1 MGNSVS
7 YLFFWKIWTCAGKES
22 LCTHEKRKEKGS
34 HTRKKFFRLF
44 FSFFCFCHCT
54 KWECTQISKEH
65 YHLMC
70 FLVYKM
76 SSASIILIWVLNMAG
91 DLRYKDMWRQ
101 QWERLWRP
109 RVHHHHSSPGCWFHE
124 MGGTSKAQICDL
136 VKKKGKLWCKG
147 HLVHTGRCSKIGS
160 LCCQNSSSLLNWIS
174 TTEIWDSRWWW
185 WWCVAVVAA
194 WPGSMV
200 QTNPSLSARREE
212 PREWVEAVLI
222 LCSNATHW
230 KTSRAFTSIS
240 KLVIHL
246 HPASPKQKAELWN

>member
-7 YLFFWKIWTCAGKES
+7 YLFFWKNLGAVQGRKVS
-22 LCTHEKRKEKGS
+22 VHMKKEKKKEVIPEGS
-34 HTRKKFFRLF
+34 
-44 FSFFCFCHCT
+44 SSDCFFCFYHWA
-54 KWECTQISKEH
+54 KWECTHISKEH

-70 FLVYKM
+70 FLVYKVT
-76 SSASIILIWVLNMAG
+76 SASIILIWVLIMAG

-109 RVHHHHSSPGCWFHE
+109 RVHHHSSPGCWFHE
-124 MGGTSKAQICDL
+124 IGGTSKAQICDL
-136 VKKKGKLWCKG
+136 IKKKGKLWCKV

-174 TTEIWDSRWWW
+174 TTEISDSRWWW
-185 WWCVAVVAA
+185 WSCVAVVAA
-194 WPGSMV
+194 WPGSTV
-200 QTNPSLSARREE
+200 QTNPPLSARREE

-222 LCSNATHW
+222 LCSNATHR

-240 KLVIHL
+240 KQAIHL
-246 HPASPKQKAELWN
+246 LPASPKQKAELWN

>member
-7 YLFFWKIWTCAGKES
+7 YLFFWRNWDLCRGGRS
-22 LCTHEKRKEKGS
+22 LCTWKKKRKRKS
-34 HTRKKFFRLF
+34 HQKEVLQIGFL
-44 FSFFCFCHCT
+44 FSFFFFFFGHWA

-76 SSASIILIWVLNMAG
+76 SSASIILIWVLIMAG
-91 DLRYKDMWRQ
+91 DLRYKDMWQQ

-124 MGGTSKAQICDL
+124 MGVTSKAQICDL
-136 VKKKGKLWCKG
+136 IFKKGKLWCKG

-174 TTEIWDSRWWW
+174 TTEIWDSGGGGGHVWQWWQHGQAQW
-185 WWCVAVVAA
+185 YKQTHPYLQEGRN
-194 WPGSMV
+194 PGSG
-200 QTNPSLSARREE
+200 LK
-212 PREWVEAVLI
+212 
-222 LCSNATHW
+222 LC
-230 KTSRAFTSIS
+230 
-240 KLVIHL
+240 
-246 HPASPKQKAELWN
+246 